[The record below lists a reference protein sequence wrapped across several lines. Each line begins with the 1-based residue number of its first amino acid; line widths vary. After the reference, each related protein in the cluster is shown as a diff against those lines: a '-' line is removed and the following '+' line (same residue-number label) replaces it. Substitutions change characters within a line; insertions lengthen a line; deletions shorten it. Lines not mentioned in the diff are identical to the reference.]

1 MLDRQRLATG
11 KAELTAALRRAG
23 SSFSVAA
30 IPHLSR
36 MDLFRPISAFCLG
49 LLLAGCASHVP
60 AAPPARVVEDHTVTV
75 PANAGVYKVGQPYQI
90 ENVWYYPR
98 EQPDYDETGIASW
111 YGPTFYGHRTA
122 NGEMYDGNS
131 LTAAHRTLPMP
142 VNVRV
147 TNLDNGKSIIV
158 RVNDRGPYARGRII
172 DLSARAAQLLDV
184 VKTGTARVRVTYL
197 ARADINGGPPPA
209 ETPPDIASALP
220 AAPAGKVDTSGLN
233 ILPGATVAPPVAV
246 AALPAPLPSA
256 PLPVA
261 AAPSDQVTKVSVPAV
276 THLYIQVG
284 AFSKMENARALLA
297 KLGGN
302 LHISTLQRGG
312 QTLYR
317 VRSGPLNS
325 VGDADAA
332 LARVTGLGSNDAQII
347 VDQ

>member
-1 MLDRQRLATG
+1 MGL
-11 KAELTAALRRAG
+11 LR
-23 SSFSVAA
+23 SSVFV
-30 IPHLSR
+30 
-36 MDLFRPISAFCLG
+36 CLG
-49 LLLAGCASHVP
+49 LLVAGCAAKMP
-60 AAPPARVVEDHTVTV
+60 APPAPVAQVEDHTVTV
-75 PANAGVYKVGQPYQI
+75 PPNAGVYKVGQPYQI
-90 ENVWYYPR
+90 DNVWYYPR

-122 NGEMYDGNS
+122 NGEMYDGNQ

-172 DLSARAAQLLDV
+172 DLSAKAAQLLDV
-184 VKTGTARVRVTYL
+184 VKSGTARVRVTYL
-197 ARADINGGPPPA
+197 ARADLNGGPPPS

-220 AAPAGKVDTSGLN
+220 AVPAGKVESSGLAT
-233 ILPGATVAPPVAV
+233 LPGAPVAPSVAV
-246 AALPAPLPSA
+246 AALPAPPPEA
-256 PLPVA
+256 TTGA
-261 AAPSDQVTKVSVPAV
+261 AAAATPSDQVTKVPVPAS
-276 THLYIQVG
+276 THLYVQVG
-284 AFSKMENARALLA
+284 AFSKLENAKALLA

-302 LHISTLQRGG
+302 LRISTLQRGG

-325 VGDADAA
+325 VEDADAA
-332 LARVTGLGSNDAQII
+332 LARVTGLGSNDAHII